1 MGPAPSPKK
10 APPGAASAPP
20 QPSSRQATAASRRSQ
35 PSSHTVPQRPPC
47 HTSRRPAHPW
57 GPETRRS
64 RSAERVRE
72 AVCEWADP
80 NDPRLLILSAD
91 TSRVEDIYAFRD
103 AAVEKYGHI
112 DVWVNN
118 AGIERPMP
126 TVDMTPE
133 IFNAVVDTN
142 FRGYYFGCQ
151 AAAQDMLRRKAPG
164 AIINIGSVNAI
175 TVVPGQ
181 AVYAATKAA
190 ISQMTKLFAREW
202 GRDGIRVNCVAPG
215 SIPTKINAEKYKDP
229 AAHLAMCEKVPM
241 GRRGETGEVAD
252 AVLYLASGEA
262 SYVTGQT
269 LFVDGGLTLVHG

>member
-1 MGPAPSPKK
+1 MFDYTNKVVAIT
-10 APPGAASAPP
+10 GA
-20 QPSSRQATAASRRSQ
+20 SSGIGLEIARQFYLAGANLAL
-35 PSSHTVPQRPPC
+35 C
-47 HTSRRPAHPW
+47 
-57 GPETRRS
+57 S
-64 RSAERVRE
+64 RSEERVRD
-72 AVCEWADP
+72 AIADWVG
-80 NDPRLLILSAD
+80 DDSRVLVMAAD
-91 TSRVEDIYAFRD
+91 TSKVENIYAFRD
-103 AAVEKYGHI
+103 ASVEKFGQI

-126 TVDMTPE
+126 TVEMTPE

-151 AAAQDMLRRKAPG
+151 CAAQDMLRRKAPG

-202 GRDGIRVNCVAPG
+202 GKDNIRVNCVAPG

-229 AAHLAMCEKVPM
+229 AAHLAMCEKIPM
-241 GRRGETGEVAD
+241 GRRGDVDEVAD
-252 AVLYLASGEA
+252 AVLYLASDAA
-262 SYVTGQT
+262 SYITGQT

>member
-1 MGPAPSPKK
+1 M
-10 APPGAASAPP
+10 
-20 QPSSRQATAASRRSQ
+20 
-35 PSSHTVPQRPPC
+35 C
-47 HTSRRPAHPW
+47 
-57 GPETRRS
+57 S
-64 RSAERVRE
+64 RSEERVRD
-72 AVCEWADP
+72 AVADWLAAD
-80 NDPRLLILSAD
+80 DPRAMIMSAD
-91 TSRVEDIYAFRD
+91 TSKVEDIYAFRD
-103 AAVEKYGHI
+103 AAVERFGQI

-133 IFNAVVDTN
+133 IFDAVVDTN

-151 AAAQDMLRRKAPG
+151 AAAQDMLKRKAPG

-202 GRDGIRVNCVAPG
+202 GKDNIRVNCVAPG

-229 AAHLAMCEKVPM
+229 AAHLAMCEKIPM
-241 GRRGETGEVAD
+241 GRRGDVDEVAD
-252 AVLYLASGEA
+252 ATLYLASDAA
-262 SYVTGQT
+262 SYITGQT

>member
-1 MGPAPSPKK
+1 MFDYTNQVVAIT
-10 APPGAASAPP
+10 GASSGIGLEIARKFYLAGANLALCSRSEDRVRNAIAGWASA
-20 QPSSRQATAASRRSQ
+20 
-35 PSSHTVPQRPPC
+35 
-47 HTSRRPAHPW
+47 
-57 GPETRRS
+57 
-64 RSAERVRE
+64 
-72 AVCEWADP
+72 D
-80 NDPRLLILSAD
+80 DPRLLILSAD

-103 AAVEKYGHI
+103 AAVERFGKI

-126 TVDMTPE
+126 TVNMTPE
-133 IFNAVVDTN
+133 IFDAVVDTN

-151 AAAQDMLRRKAPG
+151 SAAQDMLRRKAPG
-164 AIINIGSVNAI
+164 AIVNIGSVNAI

-215 SIPTKINAEKYKDP
+215 SIPTAINAEKYKYP
-229 AAHLAMCEKVPM
+229 AAHLAMCEKIPM
-241 GRRGETGEVAD
+241 GRRGDVEEVAD

-262 SYVTGQT
+262 SYITGQT
-269 LFVDGGLTLVHG
+269 LFVDGGLPLVHG

>member
-1 MGPAPSPKK
+1 MFDYTNKIIAIT
-10 APPGAASAPP
+10 GA
-20 QPSSRQATAASRRSQ
+20 SSGIGLELARQFYLAGAKLAL
-35 PSSHTVPQRPPC
+35 C
-47 HTSRRPAHPW
+47 
-57 GPETRRS
+57 S
-64 RSAERVRE
+64 RSEARVQ
-72 AVCEWADP
+72 AAISDWSAAD
-80 NDPRLLILSAD
+80 DPRVLVRSVN
-91 TSRVEDIYAFRD
+91 TSKVEDIYAFRD
-103 AAVEKYGHI
+103 ATVEHFGQI

-151 AAAQDMLRRKAPG
+151 CAAQDMLRRKAPG
-164 AIINIGSVNAI
+164 AIVNIGSVNAI

-202 GRDGIRVNCVAPG
+202 GRDNIRVNCVAPG
-215 SIPTKINAEKYKDP
+215 SIPTAINAEKYKDP
-229 AAHLAMCEKVPM
+229 AAHQAMCEKIPM
-241 GRRGETGEVAD
+241 GRRGDAEEVAD
-252 AVLYLASGEA
+252 AVLYLASDKA
-262 SYVTGQT
+262 TYITGQT